1 LLFGFSR
8 FVDEGQDLWG
18 DSVGHTQRQHRA
30 VLGRVDAQPAT
41 RPIPGPIAI
50 LPESREDL
58 AAEIRSVGGTVG
70 PLGGDTRGI
79 VWLSKPRAAELG
91 GILADYP
98 DVGWVQ
104 LPSAG
109 VDGYA
114 DLFAAQRGA
123 LPIWTS
129 AKGAYSQP
137 VAEHALMLSF
147 ALLRQLQRNARDTS
161 WSLRSDGRSLFGRRI
176 VIVGAGGIAV
186 ELIRQLQPFDVEVTV
201 VRSSEGD
208 VPGARQTVTV
218 DHLRDVL
225 PGADVVVIA
234 AALTDATRRLI
245 GAAELKLIGPEGFL
259 VNVARGGLVDTDALI
274 AVLAS
279 GGLGGAAL
287 DVTDPE
293 PLPDGHPLWA
303 EPRCI
308 ITSHSADNE
317 EMIRPLLAERVR
329 FNAAAFLGHG
339 AFVGIVDPDLGY

>member
-1 LLFGFSR
+1 
-8 FVDEGQDLWG
+8 
-18 DSVGHTQRQHRA
+18 
-30 VLGRVDAQPAT
+30 VLGRADVQPAT
-41 RPIPGPIAI
+41 SPTPGPIAI
-50 LPESREDL
+50 LPEPREEL

-70 PLGGDTRGI
+70 PLGADTRGI

-91 GILADYP
+91 GILGEHL

-137 VAEHALMLSF
+137 VAEHALMLSL
-147 ALLRQLQRNARDTS
+147 AMLRQLQRRARDTS
-161 WSLRSDGRSLFGRRI
+161 WSSASDGRSLFGRRV

-186 ELIRQLQPFDVEVTV
+186 ELIRQLEPFAVDVTV
-201 VRSSEGD
+201 VRGSHGD
-208 VPGARQTVTV
+208 VPGARETVTV

-234 AALTDATRRLI
+234 AALTDATRGLF
-245 GAAELKLIGPEGFL
+245 GARELELIGPEGFL
-259 VNVARGGLVDTDALI
+259 VNVARGGLVDTDALVR
-274 AVLAS
+274 ALAS
-279 GGLGGAAL
+279 AALGGAAL

-329 FNAAAFLGHG
+329 LNAAAFLGHG
-339 AFVGIVDPDLGY
+339 DFVGVVDPHLGY